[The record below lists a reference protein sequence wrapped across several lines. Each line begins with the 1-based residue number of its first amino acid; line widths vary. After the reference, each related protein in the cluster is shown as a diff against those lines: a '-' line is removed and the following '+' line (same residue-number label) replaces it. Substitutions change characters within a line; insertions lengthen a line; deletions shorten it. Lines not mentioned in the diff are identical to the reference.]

1 MHVTNRHMPSED
13 LQAFPLCASPSVSG
27 SEGCHHVTLREIMID
42 VVIMYAVYTAI
53 YISVVS
59 YSTVLMMA
67 CMLYEPKGCILAII
81 AIIKPTSYMGVST
94 AI

>member
-1 MHVTNRHMPSED
+1 MHVTDRHMPSED

-42 VVIMYAVYTAI
+42 VVIIYAVCTTI

-59 YSTVLMMA
+59 FDDSLLRA
-67 CMLYEPKGCILAII
+67 QRLH
-81 AIIKPTSYMGVST
+81 TSHHRHHQAYLVHWVST